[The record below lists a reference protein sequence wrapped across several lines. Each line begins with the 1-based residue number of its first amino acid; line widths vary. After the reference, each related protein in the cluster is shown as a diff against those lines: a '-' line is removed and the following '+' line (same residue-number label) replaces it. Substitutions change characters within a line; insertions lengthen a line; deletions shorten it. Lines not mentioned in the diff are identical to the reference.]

1 MSGAVRNVTALFRAM
16 HQVGVYEHEVLTRG
30 KCGPRVGGVDGRA
43 VDAPYAPSFVHSGW
57 SGGGFMTWNQID
69 GYCTQILGRLREF
82 WGVLTHRP
90 LDVANGRRAQ
100 MLGLLQRKYDNGTH
114 S

>member
-30 KCGPRVGGVDGRA
+30 KCGPRVGGVGRRA
-43 VDAPYAPSFVHSGW
+43 VSVPHVPLFVHNGW
-57 SGGGFMTWNQID
+57 PCGGLMSWNQIE
-69 GYCTQILGRLREF
+69 GYCTQMLGRMREF

-90 LDVANGRRAQ
+90 LDVLNGRRAQ
-100 MLGLLQRKYDNGTH
+100 MLGLLQRKYNNGTH

>member
-1 MSGAVRNVTALFRAM
+1 
-16 HQVGVYEHEVLTRG
+16 
-30 KCGPRVGGVDGRA
+30 
-43 VDAPYAPSFVHSGW
+43 
-57 SGGGFMTWNQID
+57 MTWNQID

-82 WGVLTHRP
+82 WGILTHRP